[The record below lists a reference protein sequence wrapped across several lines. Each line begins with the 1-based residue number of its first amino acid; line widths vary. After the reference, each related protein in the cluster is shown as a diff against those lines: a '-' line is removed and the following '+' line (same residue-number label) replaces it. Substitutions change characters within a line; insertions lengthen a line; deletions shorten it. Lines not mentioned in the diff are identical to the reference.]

1 MEKKGKAKKAYIT
14 WDANDV
20 SSSSSSDDE
29 EANLCLLASV
39 TSSVDSVRMDG
50 FKLEGGWIV

>member
-50 FKLEGGWIV
+50 FKLEGG